1 VGPNG
6 GRAELEAEA
15 MTTTG
20 TFDNPAAPS
29 VPHLIQMR
37 KRGRLTTLA
46 KIVEVAG
53 EPVLAQVYR
62 DPARPAPEVV
72 SQPPA
77 VLHHAVRCSARRW
90 LVRLDS
96 TGACFA
102 IALDEAIAAAWRH
115 PSDGRLELFVPLSRF
130 QRVAWVDWAYI
141 PPDGPAVVLDDEP
154 ARAGARLPRQGR
166 GEGRQLPLFNLG
178 AEEGAV

>member
-1 VGPNG
+1 
-6 GRAELEAEA
+6 

-62 DPARPAPEVV
+62 DPARPVPEVV

-77 VLHHAVRCSARRW
+77 VLHHAVRCGARRW
-90 LVRLDS
+90 LVRLDGL
-96 TGACFA
+96 GACFA

-115 PSDGRLELFVPLSRF
+115 PSGGRMELFVPLNRF
-130 QRVAWVDWAYI
+130 QRVPWVDWAYI
-141 PPDGPAVVLDDEP
+141 PPDGPTVVLGDEP
-154 ARAGARLPRQGR
+154 TGAGARLPGQERGGGQQLRLFDLG
-166 GEGRQLPLFNLG
+166 GEGVLP
-178 AEEGAV
+178 